1 MSRRA
6 KPASTAPVVR
16 PIVLG
21 GDAGA
26 YSLARA
32 FHEAYGV
39 RATVVTI
46 VPTRNVRHSKILDNV
61 VVPGLD
67 DPDVMVRTI
76 RDLAARSDAPVMVV
90 TCVDWYVRALA
101 EHRARL
107 EDVAVVPYTRLD
119 LLDRVMDK
127 QRFSELC
134 VELGVPHPRTV
145 VRHGGDQ
152 VGELGLRLPIIAK
165 PGDNAAWHHTSFR
178 GKRKVHEL
186 TSVEELQ
193 WLLTAA
199 GEAGYRG
206 AFIVQEFVPG
216 SDAQMR
222 IMTTFSDQRGYVRT
236 AVGGHVLVEEHTPG
250 TLGNPAAILTGP
262 QPQIE
267 ADARKLVEHLGW
279 TGFANFDI
287 KVDPRDGKG
296 YFFELNPRTGRSNYY
311 MTASGVN
318 PAKLWVTEHVLH
330 GNIPVPIRQQVLY
343 RIVPGFLLRR
353 YVKAADDPDVRSRLK
368 QVRRTAHPLR
378 YGRDRSLRRDVWVW
392 LSELNQ
398 VRKFRRFYPVSEARA
413 TAYRSSGAPA
423 RAGAPRG

>member
-1 MSRRA
+1 MSRRR
-6 KPASTAPVVR
+6 PAAPPVVH

-39 RATVVTI
+39 RSTVVTI
-46 VPTRNVRHSKILDNV
+46 VPTRNVRYSKILDNV
-61 VVPGLD
+61 VVRGLD
-67 DPDVMVRTI
+67 DPDVMVATI
-76 RDLAARSDAPVMVV
+76 RELAARSDEPVMVV

-101 EHRARL
+101 QHRARI
-107 EDVAVVPYTRLD
+107 EDVAIVPYTRLD

-127 QRFSELC
+127 ERFSELC
-134 VELGVPHPRTV
+134 LQLGVPHPRTV
-145 VRHGGDQ
+145 VRHGGDP
-152 VGELGLRLPIIAK
+152 VGELGLRFPIIAK
-165 PGDNAAWHHTSFR
+165 PGDNAAWHHTTFP

-186 TSVEELQ
+186 ASADELQ
-193 WLLTAA
+193 RLLTAA

-206 AFIVQEFVPG
+206 VFIVQELVPG

-222 IMTTFSDQRGYVRT
+222 IMTTFSDERGYVRT

-262 QPQIE
+262 LPQIE
-267 ADARKLVEHLGW
+267 ADARRLVEHLGW

-330 GNIPVPIRQQVLY
+330 GRIPVPIRQRILY

-353 YVKAADDPDVRSRLK
+353 YVRAANDPDVRAGLK
-368 QVRRTAHPLR
+368 QVDRASHPLR
-378 YGRDRSLRRDVWVW
+378 YGGDRSLRRDAWVW

-398 VRKFRRFYPVSEARA
+398 VRKFRRFYPVSAARSA
-413 TAYRSSGAPA
+413 AYGAAPA
-423 RAGAPRG
+423 PTRAGAGRD